1 MGPVLAYT
9 ISLYQLSEM
18 LSLPFLPFYAVT
30 GLWTSALLMLCALTS
45 ASNIVRYLTRFTDE
59 IFSVLIST
67 IFMVGAVTDIS
78 KTFTSP
84 SSNPVSALLALTC
97 SSITFLVAKTLR
109 AMPKS
114 TYFTA
119 STRKNLSNFS
129 PAIGVLVGS
138 LVARA
143 ARLKWGLTL
152 PALQLP
158 AKFATTTGR
167 PWLVPV
173 TQLPTWSYW
182 GAALPAALVATVL
195 LFLDQNITARVTNH
209 PRFKQVKGRESGS
222 MIDGMHGDMLVISIL
237 TGLMSIFG
245 LPWQV
250 GGTTRS
256 AAHVRSLSI
265 LDENGQITGTL
276 EQRVSGI
283 AIHAIIGA
291 CVLFPGPRNLLSQ
304 VPLPVLSGVF
314 LYLGFSS
321 LQGLELWDRIKGL
334 VQDSTI
340 KFRWSGISRF
350 RVSAFTAIQMI
361 CVAAMMWIN
370 QSRFGVLSPLVVAL
384 LPVIRRG
391 ILLTGIVDQKA
402 MDILDQEMD

>member
-1 MGPVLAYT
+1 
-9 ISLYQLSEM
+9 
-18 LSLPFLPFYAVT
+18 
-30 GLWTSALLMLCALTS
+30 
-45 ASNIVRYLTRFTDE
+45 
-59 IFSVLIST
+59 
-67 IFMVGAVTDIS
+67 MVGAVTDIS
-78 KTFTSP
+78 KTFTNP
-84 SSNPVSALLALTC
+84 SSNPATARLALTC

-109 AMPKS
+109 AIPKS
-114 TYFTA
+114 TYFNA

-143 ARLKWGLTL
+143 ARLKWGLAL

-167 PWLVPV
+167 PWLVPL
-173 TQLPTWSYW
+173 TQLPTWAYW

-209 PRFKQVKGRESGS
+209 PRFKQVKGRENGS
-222 MIDGMHGDMLVISIL
+222 MIDGMHGDMLVISLL
-237 TGLMSIFG
+237 TGIMSIFG

-265 LDENGQITGTL
+265 QDEKGQITGTL

-283 AIHAIIGA
+283 AIHAILGS
-291 CVLFPGPRNLLSQ
+291 CVFFPGPRKLLAQ

-314 LYLGFSS
+314 LYLGFTS

-334 VQDSTI
+334 FQDSTK
-340 KFRWSGISRF
+340 KFRWSSISKF
-350 RVSAFTAIQMI
+350 RVNAFTAIQMS

-370 QSRFGVLSPLVVAL
+370 QSRFGVLSPLVIVL
-384 LPVIRRG
+384 LPVLRKG
-391 ILLTGIVDQKA
+391 ILMTGIVDQKE

>member
-1 MGPVLAYT
+1 
-9 ISLYQLSEM
+9 
-18 LSLPFLPFYAVT
+18 
-30 GLWTSALLMLCALTS
+30 
-45 ASNIVRYLTRFTDE
+45 
-59 IFSVLIST
+59 
-67 IFMVGAVTDIS
+67 
-78 KTFTSP
+78 
-84 SSNPVSALLALTC
+84 
-97 SSITFLVAKTLR
+97 
-109 AMPKS
+109 
-114 TYFTA
+114 
-119 STRKNLSNFS
+119 
-129 PAIGVLVGS
+129 
-138 LVARA
+138 
-143 ARLKWGLTL
+143 
-152 PALQLP
+152 
-158 AKFATTTGR
+158 
-167 PWLVPV
+167 
-173 TQLPTWSYW
+173 
-182 GAALPAALVATVL
+182 
-195 LFLDQNITARVTNH
+195 
-209 PRFKQVKGRESGS
+209 

>member
-9 ISLYQLSEM
+9 ISLYKLAEM

-30 GLWTSALLMLCALTS
+30 GLWTSVFLMLCALTS
-45 ASNIVRYLTRFTDE
+45 ASNIVKYLTRFTDE

-67 IFMVGAVTDIS
+67 IFMVGAVNDVS

-84 SSNPVSALLALTC
+84 SSNPATALLALTC
-97 SSITFLVAKTLR
+97 SCTTFLVAKSLR
-109 AMPKS
+109 AIPKS
-114 TYFTA
+114 TYFNA
-119 STRKNLSNFS
+119 SIRKNLSNFS

-138 LVARA
+138 LIARA
-143 ARLKWGLTL
+143 ARLKWGLAL

-158 AKFATTTGR
+158 AVFATTTGR
-167 PWLVPV
+167 PWLVPL
-173 TQLPTWSYW
+173 TQLPLWAYW

-209 PRFKQVKGRESGS
+209 PRFKQVKGREKGS
-222 MIDGMHGDMLVISIL
+222 MIDGMHGDMFVISLL

-265 LDENGQITGTL
+265 LDKNGQIAGTL
-276 EQRVSGI
+276 EQRISGI
-283 AIHAIIGA
+283 AIHMIIGA
-291 CVLFPGPRNLLSQ
+291 CVLLPGPRNLLAQ
-304 VPLPVLSGVF
+304 VPLAVLSGVF
-314 LYLGFSS
+314 LYLGFTS

-334 VQDSTI
+334 IQDSTTQYRWSI
-340 KFRWSGISRF
+340 ISKFR
-350 RVSAFTAIQMI
+350 VNLFTCVQMS

-370 QSRFGVLSPLVVAL
+370 ESRFGVVSPLVVAL

-391 ILLTGIVDQKA
+391 IMMSGIVDKNA